1 MDNPLKEQL
10 VRVLEEVFLESCS
23 FIQSKPYLSE
33 KEISGDLYTRLSRH
47 LKLHNLSDLLCRDNI
62 GRTHIN
68 SKSEIT
74 YVTFQKVRYSKPA
87 QDELVD
93 LIKELLNKNIINFE
107 IINLNAKL
115 SMINFEVQ
123 SFKITE

>member
-1 MDNPLKEQL
+1 MVMDNPLKEQL
-10 VRVLEEVFLESCS
+10 VQVLEEVFLESCG

-62 GRTHIN
+62 ERTHIN

-74 YVTFQKVRYSKPA
+74 YVDSQNAK
-87 QDELVD
+87 QDVTIERKADKSLVESMDKKLD
-93 LIKELLNKNIINFE
+93 LIL
-107 IINLNAKL
+107 
-115 SMINFEVQ
+115 Q
-123 SFKITE
+123 KISK